1 MRGERGADPCVCVLV
16 HSILA
21 EDAVQ
26 AAAADVIKKN
36 PQFRQFVPESHL
48 HTLDRKATVIPPA
61 ASKTGSSSSSGAAKS
76 EAPATAAQ

>member
-1 MRGERGADPCVCVLV
+1 MRVLV

-61 ASKTGSSSSSGAAKS
+61 ASKTGSSSSSSSGAAKS